1 MRSSIGAASMS
12 HPVSLKEGS
21 RLLSSS
27 QGPQDTL
34 SSSNLIMWMP
44 PLSINRWN
52 WTTDVQWL
60 HTPSACHLQFWKDL
74 RSHLFCQAYKPPSA
88 YQLSGTLVNK
98 NYGAT
103 KATIDRIIKD
113 SPSIDLI
120 IDESSTIG
128 GHRVI
133 NVSVQ
138 NIYIFSDSHWK
149 KVNGARD
156 IDFDRLL
163 EVQDSP
169 SVKRPR
175 AFIHKRY
182 AYRTLPLL
190 LARYWT
196 LYVSLPLRF
205 VNNPGLGGSMQF
217 RPNEKRKD
225 NSQQTSLPHPR
236 ANANASSTG
245 IKI

>member
-1 MRSSIGAASMS
+1 MSSF
-12 HPVSLKEGS
+12 
-21 RLLSSS
+21 LS
-27 QGPQDTL
+27 G
-34 SSSNLIMWMP
+34 
-44 PLSINRWN
+44 
-52 WTTDVQWL
+52 
-60 HTPSACHLQFWKDL
+60 L
-74 RSHLFCQAYKPPSA
+74 RSAYKPPSA
-88 YQLSGTLVNK
+88 YQLSGTLVDK
-98 NYGAT
+98 NYEAM

-120 IDESSTIG
+120 IDESSIG

-138 NIYIFSDSHWK
+138 NIYVFPDPHWK
-149 KVNGARD
+149 KANGARD

-163 EVQDSP
+163 EVQDS
-169 SVKRPR
+169 SGIKRSR
-175 AFIHKRY
+175 SAFIHKRY

-205 VNNPGLGGSMQF
+205 VDSPGLGGPMQF
-217 RPNEKRKD
+217 RPNGKRKD

-236 ANANASSTG
+236 QLQRHQNINLPVLPVIPHS
-245 IKI
+245 